1 MLTFTAFFL
10 TIGIVG
16 GALARSY
23 ERTYGVDHV
32 ALAVGLVGTV
42 AFTLFLMQAISGSF
56 EAFSAIMFWIVG
68 YLFGWL
74 ACMGIDHSKHKTH

>member
-10 TIGIVG
+10 ALGIVG

-23 ERTYGVDHV
+23 EHAYGTNHI
-32 ALAVGLVGTV
+32 ALAVGLVGLV
-42 AFTLFLMQAISGSF
+42 AVTLFLMQATSAGF
-56 EAFSAIMFWIVG
+56 EAISAIIFWIVG

-74 ACMGIDHSKHKTH
+74 ACMGIDHSKRHPH